1 MTKLSF
7 LAGSVTLFGRSA
19 QQNRADSY
27 SMLNRFDDHLL
38 KDIGLTRRD
47 VEVLRRGR

>member
-19 QQNRADSY
+19 RQNRADSY
-27 SMLNRFDDHLL
+27 SMLNRYDDHVL
-38 KDIGLTRRD
+38 KDIGLTAD
-47 VEVLRRGR
+47 DLGILRRR